1 MSLREERNAA
11 KVSTELLDVRM
22 PAVTALMTQLS
33 GGNQQKAIFARWITG
48 PIQIL
53 LLDEPTHG
61 VDIRSKGQIYDI
73 IRNLA
78 SEGVAIIMVS
88 SELEEFEALCDR
100 VLLLREGGM
109 IGEVEAE
116 DISKDTILHTLLT
129 GEQQG
134 ATMQ

>member
-1 MSLREERNAA
+1 
-11 KVSTELLDVRM
+11 M

-48 PIQIL
+48 PIRVL

-78 SEGVAIIMVS
+78 GEGVAIILVS

-100 VLLLREGGM
+100 VLLLREGRM
-109 IGEVEAE
+109 IGEVDGQ
-116 DISKDTILHTLLT
+116 DISKDSILHTLLT
-129 GEQQG
+129 GQQSQ
-134 ATMQ
+134 APIQ